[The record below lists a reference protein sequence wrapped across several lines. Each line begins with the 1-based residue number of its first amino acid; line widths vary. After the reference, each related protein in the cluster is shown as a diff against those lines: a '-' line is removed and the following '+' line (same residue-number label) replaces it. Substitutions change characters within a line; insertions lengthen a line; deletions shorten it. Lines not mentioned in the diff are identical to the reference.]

1 MEHFA
6 KTLRNHR
13 DFGVCKWMKKVYTW
27 LILVCNALFLV
38 YTWFDCRENR
48 YSNAVNLSKNN
59 VGITMPVICVALKCY
74 ISQNFWQK
82 ITMTLL
88 CLHEVWPKFTPIKK
102 KGLHQVYIKKFQ
114 KVCTE
119 FTLGYHCWHCM

>member
-59 VGITMPVICVALKCY
+59 VGITMPVICVALKYY
-74 ISQNFWQK
+74 ISQNF
-82 ITMTLL
+82 
-88 CLHEVWPKFTPIKK
+88 
-102 KGLHQVYIKKFQ
+102 
-114 KVCTE
+114 
-119 FTLGYHCWHCM
+119 

>member
-13 DFGVCKWMKKVYTW
+13 DFGVCKWMKKIYTW

-59 VGITMPVICVALKCY
+59 VGITMPVICVALKYY
-74 ISQNFWQK
+74 ISQNF
-82 ITMTLL
+82 
-88 CLHEVWPKFTPIKK
+88 
-102 KGLHQVYIKKFQ
+102 
-114 KVCTE
+114 
-119 FTLGYHCWHCM
+119 